1 VRAGLLQHRDAAR
14 LRHLKRKGFS
24 DTRLASL
31 LGITEEALRRMRYA
45 FAIHPVYKRVDT
57 CAAEFATST
66 AYLYSTYEEEC
77 EAEPTAREKIVVLGG
92 GTYFSAPEYGAD
104 TVKAQVLVR
113 LRYAAHLHRALGKP
127 VLASGGAPEGNAV
140 PEAQLMRQVLQ
151 QDFQVPV
158 QWIEPGSNNTF
169 ENALKCAA
177 LLKPAGVQRIYLVT
191 HAWHLR
197 RARVA
202 FEHAGFEVIPAP
214 TGFAMRFR
222 LTAIDFLPDARALH
236 DSGLFFREVAGIGWY
251 YVRSFIDRWRGG

>member
-1 VRAGLLQHRDAAR
+1 MDFLITKAIATLLEPLAIVLFILLVAGIVAWRRPLSAWKPVVLAILVLYPLSTQFVADHLLWLIEPVPRDPAADSS
-14 LRHLKRKGFS
+14 GQ
-24 DTRLASL
+24 A
-31 LGITEEALRRMRYA
+31 
-45 FAIHPVYKRVDT
+45 
-57 CAAEFATST
+57 
-66 AYLYSTYEEEC
+66 
-77 EAEPTAREKIVVLGG
+77 IVVLGG
-92 GTYFSAPEYGAD
+92 GTHFAAPEYGAD

-127 VLASGGAPEGNAV
+127 VLASGGAPEGGAV

-158 QWIEPGSNNTF
+158 QWVEPGSNNTF
-169 ENALKCAA
+169 ENALQSAA

-197 RARVA
+197 RARIA

-214 TGFAMRFR
+214 TGFATRFR

-236 DSGLFFREVAGIGWY
+236 DSGLVFREVAGIGWY
-251 YVRSFIDRWRGG
+251 YVRSFINRWRGGR